1 MTLCMH
7 EKLAGMKLLKNK
19 RSFFTLLVL
28 ILWNTGQ
35 AQVRYD
41 SLIFSNDS
49 TKRIKVMCYPYKEH
63 TLIFQ
68 KPKHFGFITGIPKTF
83 SHAARETFN
92 KKSLPAL
99 SVIAVSTL
107 LLVAVDQPIMD
118 GFNQFSR
125 YINLNPN
132 REYKTIIGF
141 RLGSMPVNVYEA
153 PLNLNTAL
161 YSIGEGSTSV
171 AIAAGLFIFG
181 KVKNDYR
188 ALQTSSQLMQSLL
201 AVGVTTQ
208 VVKRISGR
216 ESPFVATAPGGKWRP
231 LTNPGVYQKSV
242 PHYDAF
248 PSGHLATM
256 MTTLVI
262 VSDNYPEKRWIKPVG
277 YSLITLVGLA
287 MVNNRVHWASDYPLA
302 LGIGYVCGKVT
313 VKMNRWVRKI
323 S

>member
-1 MTLCMH
+1 M
-7 EKLAGMKLLKNK
+7 EKLDWTILLKNK
-19 RSFFTLLVL
+19 RSFFILLVL
-28 ILWNTGQ
+28 SLYNIGQ
-35 AQVRYD
+35 AQTRYD
-41 SLIFSNDS
+41 SLIVSKDS
-49 TKRIKVMCYPYKEH
+49 TKTYKVMCYPYKEQ

-68 KPKHFGFITGIPKTF
+68 KPRHFSFITGVPGTF
-83 SHAARETFN
+83 SHAAIETFN

-107 LLVAVDQPIMD
+107 ALVAVDQQITD
-118 GFNQFSR
+118 GLSQFSR
-125 YINLNPN
+125 YIDLNPT

-201 AVGVTTQ
+201 AVGITTQ
-208 VVKRISGR
+208 VLKHISGR
-216 ESPFVATAPGGKWRP
+216 ESPFVATSPGGRWRP
-231 LTNPGVYQKSV
+231 LTNPAVYQRHV

-256 MTTLVI
+256 MTTFVV
-262 VSDNYPEKRWIKPVG
+262 VSSNYPEKHWIKPVG
-277 YSLITLVGLA
+277 YSLMSLVCLA
-287 MVNNRVHWASDYPLA
+287 MINNGVHWASDYPLA
-302 LGIGYVCGKVT
+302 LGIGYVCGKAT
-313 VKMNRWVRKI
+313 VKMNRWVKR
-323 S
+323 

>member
-1 MTLCMH
+1 MRLCMR
-7 EKLAGMKLLKNK
+7 EKLREMKLLKNK
-19 RSFFTLLVL
+19 LSFFCLFILT
-28 ILWNTGQ
+28 LWNSVK
-35 AQVRYD
+35 AQERYD

-49 TKRIKVMCYPYKEH
+49 TKRIKVMCYPYKDQA
-63 TLIFQ
+63 LIFQ
-68 KPKHFGFITGIPKTF
+68 KPKHFGFITSIPKTF
-83 SHAARETFN
+83 AHAARETFN
-92 KKSLPAL
+92 KKSIPAL
-99 SVIAVSTL
+99 SIITASTL
-107 LLVAVDQPIMD
+107 LLIAVDQPITD
-118 GFNQFSR
+118 GMNQFSR
-125 YINLNPN
+125 YINLNPT

-141 RLGSMPVNVYEA
+141 RVGSTPVNVYEA

-201 AVGVTTQ
+201 VVGITTQ
-208 VVKRISGR
+208 TIKRISGR
-216 ESPFVATAPGGKWRP
+216 ESPFVSTAPGGKWRP
-231 LTNPGVYQKSV
+231 LTNLGVYQKSV

-277 YSLITLVGLA
+277 YSLMSLVCLA

-313 VKMNRWVRKI
+313 IKMNRWVKGR
-323 S
+323 